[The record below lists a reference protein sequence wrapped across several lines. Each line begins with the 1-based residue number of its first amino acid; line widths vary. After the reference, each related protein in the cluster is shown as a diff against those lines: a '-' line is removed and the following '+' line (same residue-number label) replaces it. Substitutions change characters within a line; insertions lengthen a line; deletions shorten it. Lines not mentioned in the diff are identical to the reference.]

1 MDARDGKVYT
11 KEEMREKFP
20 DDKHREEVIGIEIN
34 DQTRKQ
40 RERQKISLHDHRS
53 KLGKVL
59 TAKRRELGFHR
70 KR

>member
-11 KEEMREKFP
+11 ELELEYTEAIKNVMVE
-20 DDKHREEVIGIEIN
+20 ISIN
-34 DQTRKQ
+34 DLTRKQ

>member
-1 MDARDGKVYT
+1 MDSRDGKVYT
-11 KEEMREKFP
+11 ELELEYTEAIKNVMVE
-20 DDKHREEVIGIEIN
+20 ISIN
-34 DQTRKQ
+34 DLTRKQ